1 MNERLGELLM
11 KRLRL
16 VLFLLLSFTLTGCI
30 QKYNVADEQSDAIAE
45 YMAGMLLENDKDYE
59 QDLIPMKDLEADNSD
74 EASASSDESND
85 ASAAENTATEN
96 NSDGNSVSNSDSTE
110 DKDSY
115 TLSEVI
121 GKKNFNIEYKGYK
134 LTDTYPENPESAYF
148 TITPRDGYGLL
159 VITFTVKNTSSKE
172 KKFDLSNTDVKYQ
185 LDINVG
191 TIYKPQFTLLENDLR
206 YFDMTIKGGK
216 TKEAVLVFEV
226 TKDIDISNINL
237 IISNAD
243 KSKILE
249 IK

>member
-1 MNERLGELLM
+1 M
-11 KRLRL
+11 KRLKL
-16 VLFLLLSFTLTGCI
+16 VLILLLSFTLTGCI
-30 QKYNVADEQSDAIAE
+30 QKFNVADEQSDAIAE

-59 QDLIPMKDLEADNSD
+59 QDLIPMEDLNTDNSD
-74 EASASSDESND
+74 EDSETSNDDND
-85 ASAAENTATEN
+85 ASAAEDTATEN
-96 NSDGNSVSNSDSTE
+96 NSDENTVSNADSTE

-121 GKKNFNIEYKGYK
+121 GKKYFNIEYKGYK
-134 LTDTYPENPESAYF
+134 LTESYPEDPENTYF
-148 TITPRDGYGLL
+148 TISPRSGYELL
-159 VITFTVKNTSSKE
+159 VITFTAKNTSSKE
-172 KKFDLSNTDVKYQ
+172 KKFDLSKTDVNYQ

-206 YFDMTIKGGK
+206 YFDMSIKGEK
-216 TKEAVLVFEV
+216 SKEAVLVFEV

-237 IISNAD
+237 IVSNAD